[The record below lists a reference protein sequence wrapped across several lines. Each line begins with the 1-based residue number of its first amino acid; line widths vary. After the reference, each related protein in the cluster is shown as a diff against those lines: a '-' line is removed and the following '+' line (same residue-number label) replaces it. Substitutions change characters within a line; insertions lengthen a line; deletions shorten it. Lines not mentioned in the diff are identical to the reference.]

1 MLIGGLLRPYARRL
15 IWLTLCCFFFF
26 GGVALTARPVSAHAF
41 LQRTQPVNGTV
52 VAASVGEVRLT
63 FNERVDVRPNQLV
76 VTDGNGRRVDRGDAQ
91 LAAGDPLTVVV
102 SLSQLPVGVY
112 TARYALVS
120 SDTHPITGELR
131 FGVGVSPAD
140 VLAGASATQSTALDT
155 PLLLQAVGRGLNLL
169 GLILLIGPVFFLL
182 FILTSPWSRDAP
194 PSNGV
199 MRLFVARG
207 VRWAWVA
214 VTILIIGQVVTLLG
228 LSLAS
233 TFGSLVDALQPGNLL
248 GTLTGR
254 FGTLWL
260 GRLALLLIPALA
272 LPVIG
277 AELELRTA
285 PAVADES
292 LAETQVTPPE
302 AIAPEREHR
311 GWWAILIA
319 GVASALLTAIGGH
332 AAATAPV
339 PLSILVDWVHLL
351 AASLWIGGLLTL
363 VLIVPGLMRALS
375 DTERLATLAAVVPRF
390 STLALGSVQALALT
404 GFYQTWVHVD
414 GPTTLGDTLYGR
426 TLLVKLLLLIPLIA
440 LAAVSR
446 LLFLPRLRA
455 ASVDDAA
462 GATAPLSRR
471 YWRALWGEAALGVVV
486 LAVVG
491 LLTALPPA
499 RTVTSASASGGD
511 NAAAPATT
519 ESVTIA
525 SVAGTTLVDLTIGP
539 TGSGPAVLSV
549 TLRDPGGATIDDAAV
564 TLRLAPPDNGTPQD
578 VPLTARGGRY
588 TGLGDLGKI
597 GAWQIVA
604 SVTPRGGIADQAT
617 FALDLPTGGARTI
630 LAQSDVAMNRLTSLS
645 ERQMIGA
652 GGPTTTTYY
661 QWAAPDRMRLRSDGG
676 SETII
681 IGTQRYDRA
690 GGSWIPS
697 AWPDPGGYRWPIY
710 EYARTAAEV
719 TLLRRETV
727 DGTPCWVLG
736 FLDTPSGGR
745 LTLWIGEA
753 DGLVRRQQMF
763 AVGHYMESGFSDF
776 NAPVTITAP

>member
-1 MLIGGLLRPYARRL
+1 MRSYVRRL
-15 IWLTLCCFFFF
+15 AWFVLGSLLFIT
-26 GGVALTARPVSAHAF
+26 GIALTAHPISAHAF
-41 LQRTQPVNGTV
+41 LQRTQPASGTV
-52 VAASVGEVRLT
+52 VAAGIGEVRLT
-63 FNERVDVRPNQLV
+63 FNERVEVRPNQLL

-91 LAAGDPLTVVV
+91 LAAGDPLSVVV
-102 SLSQLPVGVY
+102 SLPQLPVGVY
-112 TARYALVS
+112 TARYAFVS
-120 SDTHPITGELR
+120 SDTHPISGEFR

-140 VLAGASATQSTALDT
+140 LLAGASPTQTTALDA

-169 GLILLIGPVFFLL
+169 GLIVLIGPIFFLL
-182 FILTSPWSRDAP
+182 FILTSPWARDAA
-194 PSNGV
+194 SFGAAA
-199 MRLFVARG
+199 RLYVARG

-214 VTILIIGQVVTLLG
+214 VAILIAGQVVALLG
-228 LSLAS
+228 ASLAS
-233 TFGSLVDALQPGNLL
+233 TFGSFADALQPSNLL

-260 GRLALLLIPALA
+260 GRLALLLVPALA

-277 AELELRTA
+277 AELELGAA
-285 PAVADES
+285 PPATERVA
-292 LAETQVTPPE
+292 PE
-302 AIAPEREHR
+302 LQDPAPDPSTPEREHR
-311 GWWAILIA
+311 GWWTILLA

-332 AAATAPV
+332 AATTAPV
-339 PLSILVDWVHLL
+339 PLSIAVDWVHLL
-351 AASLWIGGLLTL
+351 AAGLWIGGLLTL
-363 VLIVPGLMRALS
+363 VLVLPGLLRALS
-375 DTERLATLAAVVPRF
+375 DVERLATLAGVVPRF
-390 STLALGSVQALALT
+390 STLALGCVQALALT

-414 GPTTLGDTLYGR
+414 GPTTLGATLYGR
-426 TLLVKLLLLIPLIA
+426 TLLVKLLLLIPLAA

-446 LLFLPRLRA
+446 LVFLPRLRA
-455 ASVDDAA
+455 ATAA
-462 GATAPLSRR
+462 HVAGETALPTRR
-471 YWRALWGEAALGVVV
+471 YWRALWGEAALGIVV

-499 RTVTSASASGGD
+499 RAVASASESGAD

-525 SVAGTTLVDLTIGP
+525 GAAGTTLVDLTIGP

-549 TLRDPGGATIDDAAV
+549 TLRDPGGATIDNATV
-564 TLRLAPPDNGTPQD
+564 TLRLTPPDGGTPQD
-578 VPLTARGGRY
+578 VPLTARGGRF
-588 TGLGDLGKI
+588 TGLGDLARV

-604 SVTPRGGIADQAT
+604 NVTPRGGAAAQAT

-630 LAQSDVAMNRLTSLS
+630 LARSDLAMNRLTSLS

-652 GGPTTTTYY
+652 GGPATTTYY
-661 QWAAPDRMRLRSDGG
+661 QWAAPDRLRLRSDAG

-681 IGTQRYDRA
+681 IGTQRYDRTS
-690 GGSWIPS
+690 GNWIPS

-719 TLLRRETV
+719 TLLRRETIEGV
-727 DGTPCWVLG
+727 PCWVLS

-745 LTLWIGEA
+745 MTLWIGEG

-763 AVGHYMESGFSDF
+763 AVGHYMESVFSDF
-776 NAPVTITAP
+776 NAPATITAP

>member
-1 MLIGGLLRPYARRL
+1 MLIGGLLRPSARRPTCL
-15 IWLTLCCFFFF
+15 IFFCLLCSI
-26 GGVALTARPVSAHAF
+26 GAALTARSVSAHAF
-41 LQRTQPVNGTV
+41 LQRTQPVSGSV
-52 VAASVGEVRLT
+52 VAASIGEVRLT
-63 FNERVDVRPNQLV
+63 FNERVEVRPNQLI

-102 SLSQLPVGVY
+102 SLPQLPVGVY

-120 SDTHPITGELR
+120 SDTHPISGELR

-140 VLAGASATQSTALDT
+140 VLAGAAVAQTTALDA

-169 GLILLIGPVFFLL
+169 GLIVLLGPVFFLL
-182 FILTSPWSRDAP
+182 FILMSPWARGAAP
-194 PSNGV
+194 FNAAA
-199 MRLFVARG
+199 RLFAARA
-207 VRWAWVA
+207 VRWTWVA
-214 VTILIIGQVVTLLG
+214 VTILIIGQVVALLG
-228 LSLAS
+228 ASLAS
-233 TFGSLVDALQPGNLL
+233 TFGSLADALQPGTLL
-248 GTLTGR
+248 GTLSGR

-260 GRLALLLIPALA
+260 GRLALLLVPALA

-277 AELELRTA
+277 AELELRAA
-285 PAVADES
+285 PAPED
-292 LAETQVTPPE
+292 LASETQHQGPDL
-302 AIAPEREHR
+302 AAPEREHR
-311 GWWAILIA
+311 GWWAILLA
-319 GVASALLTAIGGH
+319 GIVSALLTAIGGH

-339 PLSILVDWVHLL
+339 PLSIVVDWVHLL
-351 AASLWIGGLLTL
+351 AASFWIGGLLTL
-363 VLIVPGLMRALS
+363 VLVLPGLLRTLGDA
-375 DTERLATLAAVVPRF
+375 ERLATLAGVGPRF
-390 STLALGSVQALALT
+390 STLALGCVQALALT

-426 TLLVKLLLLIPLIA
+426 TLLVKLLLLIPLIV

-455 ASVDDAA
+455 AAA
-462 GATAPLSRR
+462 ASAVGGTALPTRR
-471 YWRALWGEAALGVVV
+471 YWRALCGEAALGVAV
-486 LAVVG
+486 LAVAG

-499 RTVTSASASGGD
+499 RAVVSASESGED
-511 NAAAPATT
+511 NTAAPATT

-525 SVAGTTLVDLTIGP
+525 GAAGTTLVDLTIGP

-549 TLRDPGGATIDDAAV
+549 TLRDPSGVTLDDAAV
-564 TLRLAPPDNGTPQD
+564 TLRLTPPESGTPQD

-588 TGLGDLGKI
+588 TGLGDLARI

-604 SVTPRGGIADQAT
+604 SVTPPGGTTAQVT
-617 FALDLPTGGARTI
+617 FALDLPTGGARMI
-630 LAQSDVAMNRLTSLS
+630 LAQSDLAMNRLTSLS

-652 GGPTTTTYY
+652 GGPAITTYY
-661 QWAAPDRMRLRSDGG
+661 QWAAPDRLRLRSDAG

-681 IGTQRYDRA
+681 IGKQRYDRA
-690 GGSWIPS
+690 SGNWIPS

-710 EYARTAAEV
+710 DYARTAAEV
-719 TLLRRETV
+719 TLLRRETIE
-727 DGTPCWVLG
+727 DTPCWVLS

-745 LTLWIGEA
+745 ITLWIGEA

-763 AVGHYMESGFSDF
+763 AVGHYMESVFSDF

>member
-1 MLIGGLLRPYARRL
+1 MLFVADI
-15 IWLTLCCFFFF
+15 
-26 GGVALTARPVSAHAF
+26 ALTAHPASAHAF
-41 LQRTQPVNGTV
+41 LQRTLPASGTV
-52 VAASVGEVRLT
+52 VAASIGEVRLT
-63 FNERVDVRPNQLV
+63 FNERVEVRPNQLI

-102 SLSQLPVGVY
+102 SLPQLSVGVY
-112 TARYALVS
+112 TARYAFVS
-120 SDTHPITGELR
+120 SDTHPISGELR

-140 VLAGASATQSTALDT
+140 VLTDVSTAQATALDA

-169 GLILLIGPVFFLL
+169 GLIVLIGPVAFLL
-182 FILTSPWSRDAP
+182 FILLSPLARGIAP
-194 PSNGV
+194 FGAAA
-199 MRLFVARG
+199 RQFAARG

-214 VTILIIGQVVTLLG
+214 VTILIIGQVVALLG
-228 LSLAS
+228 ASLAA
-233 TFGSLVDALQPGNLL
+233 TFGSLADALQPSNLL

-260 GRLALLLIPALA
+260 GRLALLLVPALA

-277 AELELRTA
+277 AELELRAAAPPAEDLALDPQDSA
-285 PAVADES
+285 PAVRE
-292 LAETQVTPPE
+292 
-302 AIAPEREHR
+302 PEREHR
-311 GWWAILIA
+311 GWWAILLA
-319 GVASALLTAIGGH
+319 GMASALLTAIGGH

-339 PLSILVDWVHLL
+339 PLSIAVDWVHLL

-363 VLIVPGLMRALS
+363 VLLLPSLIRTLG
-375 DTERLATLAAVVPRF
+375 DTERLATLARVVPRF
-390 STLALGSVQALALT
+390 SVLALGCVQALALT
-404 GFYQTWVHVD
+404 GFYQTWIHVD

-426 TLLVKLLLLIPLIA
+426 TLLVKLLLLLPLIA
-440 LAAVSR
+440 LGAVSR
-446 LLFLPRLRA
+446 LLLLPRLRA
-455 ASVDDAA
+455 AAA
-462 GATAPLSRR
+462 TPVGETAATTRR
-471 YWRALWGEAALGVVV
+471 YWRVLWGEAALGVVV

-499 RTVTSASASGGD
+499 RSVVSARASDGD

-525 SVAGTTLVDLTIGP
+525 GAAGTTLVDLTIGP

-549 TLRDPGGATIDDAAV
+549 ILRDPSGVTIDDAVVA
-564 TLRLAPPDNGTPQD
+564 LRLMPPDSGTPQD

-588 TGLGDLGKI
+588 TGLGDLARI
-597 GAWQIVA
+597 GAWRIVA
-604 SVTPRGGIADQAT
+604 SVTPRGGTADQAT
-617 FALDLPTGGARTI
+617 FALNLPTGGARTI
-630 LAQSDVAMNRLTSLS
+630 LAQSDLAMNRLTSLS

-661 QWAAPDRMRLRSDGG
+661 QWAAPDRLRLRSDAG

-681 IGTQRYDRA
+681 IGKQRFDRTS
-690 GGSWIPS
+690 GSWIPS
-697 AWPDPGGYRWPIY
+697 AWPDAGGYRWPIY

-719 TLLRRETV
+719 TLLRRETLE
-727 DGTPCWVLG
+727 GTPCWVLS

-763 AVGHYMESGFSDF
+763 AVGHYMESVFSDF

>member
-1 MLIGGLLRPYARRL
+1 MLIGGLLRRYARRL
-15 IWLTLCCFFFF
+15 TWFIFFCLLFI
-26 GGVALTARPVSAHAF
+26 GGAALNARPVSAHAF
-41 LQRTQPVNGTV
+41 LQRTQPVSGTV
-52 VAASVGEVRLT
+52 VAASIGEVRLT
-63 FNERVDVRPNQLV
+63 FNERVDVRPNQLL
-76 VTDGNGRRVDRGDAQ
+76 VTDGNGRRVDRGDAK

-102 SLSQLPVGVY
+102 SLPQLPVGVY

-120 SDTHPITGELR
+120 SDTHPISGEFR

-140 VLAGASATQSTALDT
+140 LLAGASTVQSTALDT

-169 GLILLIGPVFFLL
+169 GLIVLIGPVFFLL
-182 FILTSPWSRDAP
+182 FILISPWARDAAQF
-194 PSNGV
+194 GTAA
-199 MRLFVARG
+199 RLFVAHG
-207 VRWAWVA
+207 VRWAWAA
-214 VTILIIGQVVTLLG
+214 VTILIAGQVIALLG
-228 LSLAS
+228 ASLAS
-233 TFGSLVDALQPGNLL
+233 TFGSFADALQPNNLL
-248 GTLTGR
+248 GNLTGR

-260 GRLALLLIPALA
+260 GRLALLLVPALA

-277 AELELRTA
+277 AELELRA
-285 PAVADES
+285 AASEDAD
-292 LAETQVTPPE
+292 AETQGPAPDP
-302 AIAPEREHR
+302 AAPEREHR
-311 GWWAILIA
+311 GWWAILLA
-319 GVASALLTAIGGH
+319 GVVSALLTALGGH

-339 PLSILVDWVHLL
+339 PLSIVADWVHLL

-363 VLIVPGLMRALS
+363 VLVLPGLIRALS
-375 DTERLATLAAVVPRF
+375 DSERLAALAGIVPRF
-390 STLALGSVQALALT
+390 STLALGCVQALALT

-414 GPTTLGDTLYGR
+414 GPTTLGDTFYGR

-440 LAAVSR
+440 LAAISR
-446 LLFLPRLRA
+446 LLLLPRLRA
-455 ASVDDAA
+455 AAA
-462 GATAPLSRR
+462 AHASGETALPTRR

-499 RTVTSASASGGD
+499 RAVASASESGGD
-511 NAAAPATT
+511 SAAPATT

-525 SVAGTTLVDLTIGP
+525 GAAGTTLVDLTIGP

-549 TLRDPGGATIDDAAV
+549 TLRDPGGVTIDGASV
-564 TLRLAPPDNGTPQD
+564 SLRLTPPDNGALQD

-588 TGLGDLGKI
+588 TGLGDLGRI
-597 GAWQIVA
+597 GAWRIVA
-604 SVTPRGGIADQAT
+604 SVTPRGGTAEQAT

-630 LAQSDVAMNRLTSLS
+630 LVQSDLAMNRLTSLS

-652 GGPTTTTYY
+652 GGPATTTYY
-661 QWAAPDRMRLRSDGG
+661 QWAAPDRLRLRSDAG

-681 IGTQRYDRA
+681 IGKQRYDRTS
-690 GGSWIPS
+690 GNWIPS
-697 AWPDPGGYRWPIY
+697 AWPDPSGYRWPIY
-710 EYARTAAEV
+710 EYARTSAEV

-727 DGTPCWVLG
+727 DGTPCWVLT

-745 LTLWIGEA
+745 MTLWIGEA

-763 AVGHYMESGFSDF
+763 AVGHYMESAFSDF